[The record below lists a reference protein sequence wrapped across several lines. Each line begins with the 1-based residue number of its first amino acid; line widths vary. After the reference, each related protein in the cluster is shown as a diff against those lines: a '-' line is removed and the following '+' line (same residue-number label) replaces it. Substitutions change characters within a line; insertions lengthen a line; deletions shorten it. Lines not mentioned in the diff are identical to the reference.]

1 LFILRIVVLCTWNQQ
16 LKETIMAM
24 SIKSIPVLTGQTVKQ
39 RSGWMILDD
48 QYFTFAGFT
57 STEKAAILGIIL

>member
-1 LFILRIVVLCTWNQQ
+1 
-16 LKETIMAM
+16 MAM

-57 STEKAAILGIIL
+57 STEKAAMMGIILWVFR